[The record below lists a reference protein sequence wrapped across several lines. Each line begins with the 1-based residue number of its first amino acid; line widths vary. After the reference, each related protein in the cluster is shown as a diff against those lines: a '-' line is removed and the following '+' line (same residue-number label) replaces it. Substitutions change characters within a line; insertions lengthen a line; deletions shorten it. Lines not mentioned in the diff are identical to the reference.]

1 VVDCPGVLSITR
13 EERRREMDDTGN
25 DIVSVEICTECMRHA
40 HFMCG
45 GEEISGELFSQR
57 QAEEL
62 AEDFLQD
69 GDLSHAEF
77 DRLMLQ
83 IRRSGLP
90 MEIPH
95 EMKYLLDLDD
105 DLLAFEGSFSEAGS
119 DDEMDNLHDFLKT
132 FFPEAPVIFH

>member
-1 VVDCPGVLSITR
+1 
-13 EERRREMDDTGN
+13 MDDMN
-25 DIVSVEICTECMRHA
+25 NEIVSIEICTECLRHA
-40 HFMCG
+40 HFVCG
-45 GEEISGELFSQR
+45 NEMVSGEFFSQR

-77 DRLMLQ
+77 DRLILE

-105 DLLAFEGSFSEAGS
+105 ELSAFEGAFSEGGS
-119 DDEMDNLHDFLKT
+119 DNEMDNLHDFLKT